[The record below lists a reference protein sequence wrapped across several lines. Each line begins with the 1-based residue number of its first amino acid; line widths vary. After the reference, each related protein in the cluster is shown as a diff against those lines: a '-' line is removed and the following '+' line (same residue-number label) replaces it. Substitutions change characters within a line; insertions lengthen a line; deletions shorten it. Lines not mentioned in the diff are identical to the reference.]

1 MKRRTARVAASLLWA
16 GIAAAG
22 YGQKLDPVQWSL
34 SSDVQRAP
42 AGSSVPLHLKATLQ
56 PGWHLYSLTT
66 PKGGPIQ
73 TTVGLVEHPAIA
85 SVKFYQPPPVRKF
98 DPNFKIDTETF
109 EKDVDFA
116 LAAALAKDA
125 MPGVVEITAQVRYQ
139 ACNDRQC
146 LPPRK
151 KSASFTL
158 NVASGAAMPAAMQ
171 VLPGYS
177 EVKTAEAFLPAN
189 PGGSANSALPSA
201 GAGSANAAAAPAPFV
216 NDRTT
221 TTKEYVA
228 IADAGTGMF
237 LLTAFGLGLASIF
250 TPCVF
255 PMIPITVSFFLNQ
268 KGGPHHRG
276 LGQALVFSLG
286 IVVLFCALGL
296 GVTAAVGPFG
306 VNQLGANPWVNGF
319 IALVFGAA
327 ALSLLGAFEITLP
340 SGLLT
345 KLDSASRH
353 GGYFGTLLMGLTF
366 ALTSFACIG
375 PFLGSLLVATVQ
387 AKGLAPVAGMIA
399 FAVGLASP
407 FFFLAAFPAF
417 LKKLPRSGGWL
428 ARVKV
433 VMGFILIAAMIK
445 YLSNV
450 DQVLQLGWIT
460 RERFL
465 ASWFVMFTLAGL
477 YLLGLLRL
485 EGVDASEPLRIG
497 RLMVGSFFL
506 AMACSLLPG
515 MFGASL
521 GQIDA
526 YVPAPSASLLNT
538 FGNGGGRNTAD
549 RGQVWLKNQYRQA
562 LDQARAENKLVL
574 VTFTGY
580 ACTNCHWMKA
590 NMFPRPQIAEATK
603 SLVLVELYTD
613 GTDKESEENQKL
625 QDDKFQTV
633 AIPYYAIMDPEGNV
647 VATFDKGMTTDTQE
661 FLTFLT
667 TRPANSRAAS
677 RPSGTAL

>member
-1 MKRRTARVAASLLWA
+1 
-16 GIAAAG
+16 
-22 YGQKLDPVQWSL
+22 
-34 SSDVQRAP
+34 
-42 AGSSVPLHLKATLQ
+42 
-56 PGWHLYSLTT
+56 
-66 PKGGPIQ
+66 
-73 TTVGLVEHPAIA
+73 
-85 SVKFYQPPPVRKF
+85 
-98 DPNFKIDTETF
+98 
-109 EKDVDFA
+109 
-116 LAAALAKDA
+116 
-125 MPGVVEITAQVRYQ
+125 
-139 ACNDRQC
+139 
-146 LPPRK
+146 
-151 KSASFTL
+151 
-158 NVASGAAMPAAMQ
+158 
-171 VLPGYS
+171 
-177 EVKTAEAFLPAN
+177 
-189 PGGSANSALPSA
+189 
-201 GAGSANAAAAPAPFV
+201 
-216 NDRTT
+216 
-221 TTKEYVA
+221 
-228 IADAGTGMF
+228 MF

-268 KGGPHHRG
+268 KGGPHHKG

-319 IALVFGAA
+319 IAIVFGAA
-327 ALSLLGAFEITLP
+327 ALSLLGAFELTLP
-340 SGLLT
+340 SSLLT

-375 PFLGSLLVATVQ
+375 PFMGSLLVATVQ
-387 AKGLAPVAGMIA
+387 TKGLAPVLGMVA

-407 FFFLAAFPAF
+407 FFLLAAFPSY

-433 VMGFILIAAMIK
+433 VMGFVLVAAMIK

-465 ASWFVMFTLAGL
+465 AAWFVMFALAGL

-485 EGVDASEPLRIG
+485 EGFDATEPVRIG
-497 RLMVGSFFL
+497 RLMVASFFL
-506 AMACSLLPG
+506 AMAFSLLPG

-521 GQIDA
+521 GQLDA
-526 YVPAPSASLLNT
+526 YVPAPSAGLLNL
-538 FGNGGGRNTAD
+538 GGRGTATAGNT
-549 RGQVWLKNQYRQA
+549 QVWLKNQYREA

-590 NMFPRPQIAEATK
+590 NMFPRPPIAEATK
-603 SLVLVELYTD
+603 SLVMVELYTD

-625 QDDKFQTV
+625 QDDKFKTV
-633 AIPYYAIMDPEGNV
+633 AIPYYALMNPDGDV
-647 VATFDKGMTTDTQE
+647 VATFEKGMTTDTQE
-661 FLTFLT
+661 FLTFLSSHPPA
-667 TRPANSRAAS
+667 TRAK
-677 RPSGTAL
+677 L